1 MIRVKSDSV
10 GERLSKKR
18 VAADTVQK
26 KVSCLGAGVTH
37 RELKMCTV
45 RDGALISRLF
55 LLGQRTPTF
64 LPTIKPYNLQSL
76 THSCF
81 LYEYVGRPYESLEAD
96 LYFYLD

>member
-55 LLGQRTPTF
+55 FARSAHPNVLA
-64 LPTIKPYNLQSL
+64 YNKIL
-76 THSCF
+76 
-81 LYEYVGRPYESLEAD
+81 
-96 LYFYLD
+96 